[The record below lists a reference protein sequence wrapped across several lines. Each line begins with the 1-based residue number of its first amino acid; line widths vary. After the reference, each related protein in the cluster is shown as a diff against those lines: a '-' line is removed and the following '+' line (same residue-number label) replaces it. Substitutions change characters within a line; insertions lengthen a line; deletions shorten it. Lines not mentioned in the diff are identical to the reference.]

1 LKFIDFL
8 RFELPSFT
16 SSGSAPQKPALLI
29 VDFILD
35 PIYKKLL
42 SKPQQGV
49 EMMKMIHTAVAAAA
63 VFATTFAAAAS
74 ADTLDDVVDR
84 GTLRCGVVLDF
95 PPIGYRDANNEPAGF
110 DVDYCADLAAALE
123 VEHEI
128 MPLTWSERLPVIVTG
143 RADVVFGA
151 TSDSLQRARTVGFTI
166 PYAIYYAQ
174 GVVGADSGIT
184 TFEDIRGKR
193 VAAAVGTVPE
203 QEWLKIAA
211 EWGEEGNYQGY
222 QSENEVFLAVAQ
234 GKADIGITT
243 NTAVLPITQQYD
255 TILAGPRMPWTTDYT
270 SVVAKRQDVSWLNYL
285 NLFVTHQVRSGRYQ
299 ELWGKYVG
307 GDAPELRIPGV
318 MY

>member
-1 LKFIDFL
+1 MLFKKFLII
-8 RFELPSFT
+8 
-16 SSGSAPQKPALLI
+16 GAVMMIAAP
-29 VDFILD
+29 
-35 PIYKKLL
+35 
-42 SKPQQGV
+42 
-49 EMMKMIHTAVAAAA
+49 AA
-63 VFATTFAAAAS
+63 

-110 DVDYCADLAAALE
+110 DVDYCKDLAAALE
-123 VEHEI
+123 VDYEI
-128 MPLTWSERLPVIVTG
+128 LPLTWAERLPVIVTG

-151 TSDSLQRARTVGFTI
+151 TSDSLARARTVGFSI

-174 GVVGADSGIT
+174 GVVGKDSGIE
-184 TFEDIRGKR
+184 TFDDIRGKR

-211 EWGEEGNYQGY
+211 EWGEEDLYQGY

-243 NTAVLPITQQYD
+243 NTAVKPITEQYD
-255 TILAGPRMPWTTDYT
+255 SIIAGPRMPWTTDYT
-270 SVVAKRQDVSWLNYL
+270 SVVGKRTDVSWLNYL
-285 NLFVTHQVRSGRYQ
+285 NLFITHQVRSGRYQ
-299 ELWGKYVG
+299 ELWGSYVG
-307 GDAPELRIPGV
+307 GEVPELRIPGV

>member
-1 LKFIDFL
+1 MRNIN
-8 RFELPSFT
+8 
-16 SSGSAPQKPALLI
+16 
-29 VDFILD
+29 
-35 PIYKKLL
+35 
-42 SKPQQGV
+42 
-49 EMMKMIHTAVAAAA
+49 TAVAVAA
-63 VFATTFAAAAS
+63 VLATSFAVSVS

-95 PPIGYRDANNEPAGF
+95 PPIGYRDSNNEPAGF
-110 DVDYCADLAAALE
+110 DVEYCADLAAALE
-123 VEHEI
+123 VEYEI

-151 TSDSLQRARTVGFTI
+151 TSDSLERARTVGFSI

-184 TFEDIRGKR
+184 SFEDIRGKR

-211 EWGEEGNYQGY
+211 EWGEEANYQGY
-222 QSENEVFLAVAQ
+222 QSENEVFLAVTQ
-234 GKADIGITT
+234 GKADIGLTT
-243 NTAVLPITQQYD
+243 NTTVLPITQQYYN
-255 TILAGPRMPWTTDYT
+255 ILAGPRMPWTTDYT
-270 SVVAKRQDVSWLNYL
+270 SVVAKRQDVTWLNYL

-299 ELWGKYVG
+299 ALWGKYVG

>member
-1 LKFIDFL
+1 MRNIN
-8 RFELPSFT
+8 
-16 SSGSAPQKPALLI
+16 
-29 VDFILD
+29 
-35 PIYKKLL
+35 
-42 SKPQQGV
+42 
-49 EMMKMIHTAVAAAA
+49 TAVAVAA
-63 VFATTFAAAAS
+63 VLATSFAVSVS

-285 NLFVTHQVRSGRYQ
+285 NLFVTHQGRSGRYQ

>member
-1 LKFIDFL
+1 
-8 RFELPSFT
+8 
-16 SSGSAPQKPALLI
+16 
-29 VDFILD
+29 
-35 PIYKKLL
+35 
-42 SKPQQGV
+42 
-49 EMMKMIHTAVAAAA
+49 MMKLIHTAVAAAA

>member
-1 LKFIDFL
+1 
-8 RFELPSFT
+8 
-16 SSGSAPQKPALLI
+16 
-29 VDFILD
+29 
-35 PIYKKLL
+35 
-42 SKPQQGV
+42 
-49 EMMKMIHTAVAAAA
+49 MMKMIHTAVAAAA

-270 SVVAKRQDVSWLNYL
+270 LSWLS
-285 NLFVTHQVRSGRYQ
+285 VRTCLG
-299 ELWGKYVG
+299 
-307 GDAPELRIPGV
+307 
-318 MY
+318 

>member
-1 LKFIDFL
+1 
-8 RFELPSFT
+8 
-16 SSGSAPQKPALLI
+16 
-29 VDFILD
+29 
-35 PIYKKLL
+35 
-42 SKPQQGV
+42 
-49 EMMKMIHTAVAAAA
+49 MMKMIHTAVAAAA

-74 ADTLDDVVDR
+74 ADTLDDVVDH